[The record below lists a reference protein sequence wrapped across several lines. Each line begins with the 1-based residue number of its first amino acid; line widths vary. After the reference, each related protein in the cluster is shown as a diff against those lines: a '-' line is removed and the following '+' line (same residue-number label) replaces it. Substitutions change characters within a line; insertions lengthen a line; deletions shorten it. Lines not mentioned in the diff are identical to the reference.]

1 MTLKHLG
8 HVYRCLLLTC
18 LDWSMLCWKKI
29 YYSKVSAKLP
39 VRHSK
44 HCACLSEAVPSM
56 HKLCQ
61 SFHWKLLPAST
72 SPLHSHPIH
81 GEGLTTHLALTPSA
95 DSSGLDGA
103 VEGWGGIILLHRKSM
118 EQNTAFLPPAPCPLP
133 PAYKFK
139 FLICHN
145 EAPWWSWAIIISHF
159 GLPDMVALRIK

>member
-1 MTLKHLG
+1 
-8 HVYRCLLLTC
+8 
-18 LDWSMLCWKKI
+18 MLCWKKI

-44 HCACLSEAVPSM
+44 HCVCLREAVPSM

-103 VEGWGGIILLHRKSM
+103 VEGWGGIIWLHRKSM
-118 EQNTAFLPPAPCPLP
+118 EQNTAFPLP
-133 PAYKFK
+133 PASSLQVQIPNLPQWSSLVVLCYHYFSLWPTWHGCSEDKVGRRKPCTVCFPV
-139 FLICHN
+139 FLRRKAN
-145 EAPWWSWAIIISHF
+145 
-159 GLPDMVALRIK
+159 MRK